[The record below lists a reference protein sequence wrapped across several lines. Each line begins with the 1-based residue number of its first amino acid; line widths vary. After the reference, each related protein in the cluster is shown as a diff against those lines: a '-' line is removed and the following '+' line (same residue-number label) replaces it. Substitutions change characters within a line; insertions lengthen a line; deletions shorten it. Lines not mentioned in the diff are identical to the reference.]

1 MPDLVCGYGDVGRVF
16 AYSSWFVVFIA
27 VYVAVGK
34 VAHSLSVVWC
44 SWSLPN
50 VFSAMLAAKVDTRL
64 ASAFLALFV
73 LGVRT
78 FFLRPLVSVSH
89 VFEAVLA

>member
-1 MPDLVCGYGDVGRVF
+1 MLELVCGYGDVGR
-16 AYSSWFVVFIA
+16 
-27 VYVAVGK
+27 

-50 VFSAMLAAKVDTRL
+50 EFSAMLAAKVDTCL
-64 ASAFLALFV
+64 ASDFFRPFV

-78 FFLRPLVSVSH
+78 FFPRPLVSATY
-89 VFEAVLA
+89 VFEAGRA